1 MEGGKQSMS
10 NKAYIIISSVVLA
23 AMITA
28 LAACFI
34 TGYQS
39 RQERKRRIEHIAI
52 EHTRDFDAAHMY

>member
-1 MEGGKQSMS
+1 MS